1 MCCVTVTLGGFALGT
16 VLAWTSPTGLELDTR
31 LGTSDWSW
39 VGSLMALGAAA
50 AVIPIGYLID
60 KIGRKY
66 TMLGLVLPFTAGWA
80 FIAWADDSV
89 SAQARLVL

>member
-1 MCCVTVTLGGFALGT
+1 MGAFALGN
-16 VLAWTSPTGLELDTR
+16 VLAWTSPTEEELGDK
-31 LGTSDWSW
+31 LGSANWAW
-39 VGSLMALGAAA
+39 VGALMALGAAV
-50 AVIPIGYLID
+50 AVIPVGYLID
-60 KIGRKY
+60 RIGRKY